1 MTEGGILGPEDA
13 MTMRRAEA
21 AKAANQK
28 ISEKKSQMGIGG
40 DGLSNQ
46 TLSVWATGH
55 QDQEHLGK

>member
-1 MTEGGILGPEDA
+1 MREGGKLGPEDA

-28 ISEKKSQMGIGG
+28 ISEKKSQMGIGA

-46 TLSVWATGH
+46 TLSEWATGH